1 MPVEQFNEV
10 FRDEHRQLRDM
21 LLGLIDA
28 FQNSDSERVREGIE
42 EMAAHAAPHFQYE
55 QEALYPALA
64 EVHGDSYVEKLLQEH
79 AQALEA
85 AQQLATLGQQEE
97 LDEEAVQYG
106 LELVRQLLPHVSDRD
121 GLAVMVEVLE
131 PKAIAKIHKAQ
142 KESNKRRI
150 SLANLTKGTKKRAA
164 KGKKGSRIAV
174 KNRKAVTAPK
184 RNAKASRAQVPKAPK
199 RHRAKMAAKRR
210 AK

>member
-1 MPVEQFNEV
+1 MPVDQFNQV

-21 LLGLIDA
+21 LLGLIEA
-28 FQNSDSERVREGIE
+28 FESRDTERARQGIE

-64 EVHGDSYVEKLLQEH
+64 DVHGDTYVEKLLEEH

-85 AQQLATLGQQEE
+85 AVQLAELAEQEE
-97 LDEEAVQYG
+97 LDEQAVEYG

-131 PKAIAKIHKAQ
+131 PEAIKRIHKAQ
-142 KESNKRRI
+142 KESKKRPV
-150 SLANLTKGTKKRAA
+150 SLATLRKGTKKSAA
-164 KGKKGSRIAV
+164 KGKKAVRVIA
-174 KNRKAVTAPK
+174 KNRKASAAPK
-184 RNAKASRAQVPKAPK
+184 QSAKAAPNVSK
-199 RHRAKMAAKRR
+199 RRPAKAAKRR
-210 AK
+210 RK

>member
-1 MPVEQFNEV
+1 MPVDQFNQI

-28 FQNSDSERVREGIE
+28 FQSSDIERARQGIE

-64 EVHGDSYVEKLLQEH
+64 DVHGDTYVEKLLEEH

-85 AQQLATLGQQEE
+85 AAQLAELAEQEE
-97 LDEEAVQYG
+97 LDAAAVEYG

-131 PKAIAKIHKAQ
+131 PEAIKKIHKAQ
-142 KESNKRRI
+142 KESKKRPV
-150 SLANLTKGTKKRAA
+150 SLATLRKDTKKSAA
-164 KGKKGSRIAV
+164 KGKKAVRVIA
-174 KNRKAVTAPK
+174 KNRKASAAPK
-184 RNAKASRAQVPKAPK
+184 QSAKAAQKVSK
-199 RHRAKMAAKRR
+199 RRPAKVAKRR
-210 AK
+210 RK

>member
-1 MPVEQFNEV
+1 MPMEEFNAI

-28 FQNSDSERVREGIE
+28 FESGDSERAREGIG
-42 EMAAHAAPHFQYE
+42 EMTAHAAPHFQYE

-64 EVHGDSYVEKLLQEH
+64 DVHGDSYVEKLLEEH

-85 AQQLATLGQQEE
+85 AVQLAELAEQEE
-97 LDEEAVQYG
+97 LDEQAVEYG

-131 PKAIAKIHKAQ
+131 PKAIEKIHKAQ
-142 KESNKRRI
+142 KESNKRRV
-150 SLANLTKGTKKRAA
+150 SLATLTKGGKKSAP
-164 KGKKGSRIAV
+164 KGKKAGSV
-174 KNRKAVTAPK
+174 SPKNRKATAAPK
-184 RNAKASRAQVPKAPK
+184 PIAKASPAAAPKAPK
-199 RHRAKMAAKRR
+199 RSPAKGAKRG
-210 AK
+210 K